1 MILDSSAL
9 IAILQQEEDALT
21 YAKALDGAKL
31 LRLSSPTYLETAM
44 VHCGRFGAEALSE
57 LDELVARIGIEI
69 TPFSHHAAQVAA
81 LAFLKFGK
89 GQGHPAQLNFGDC
102 ISYATAKVEAMPL
115 LFKGDDFRLTDVDC
129 AI

>member
-9 IAILQQEEDALT
+9 IAILQQEADAQT
-21 YAKALDGAKL
+21 YAQALDGAKL
-31 LRLSSPTYLETAM
+31 LRLSAPTYLETAM
-44 VHCGRFGAEALSE
+44 VHSSRFGSDAISE

-69 TPFSHHAAQVAA
+69 LPFSHQGAQVAA
-81 LAFLKFGK
+81 LAFLKYGK

-102 ISYATAKVEAMPL
+102 ISYATSKVEAMPL
-115 LFKGDDFRLTDVDC
+115 LFKGDDFRLTDVEC